1 LLSWVI
7 ILVMNLLVDR
17 LKNKYLWI
25 FLGSI
30 VSVSSYA
37 EDYPPV
43 CKPPKPQTAGKTITQ
58 DPHVDAVYLEADN
71 GVISRQ
77 GVSELD
83 GSVII
88 QRNQQTLNADNARY
102 DRQTEQVNASGNI
115 SLNSGKTTF
124 SSDRIDYNLAKQAG
138 TIENAKYQMEGSHV
152 HGQSKTITQKN
163 ADELE
168 LSQATYT
175 TCPAPDP
182 SWHLSS
188 GNISLNNKTKTG
200 TAKNVVLRAGNI
212 PLFYFPWLS
221 FSLDNERKSGF
232 LSPKAGISEHSGYEL
247 TLPYYF
253 NIAPNYDATLSLTA
267 LSERGWQL
275 DGEFRFL
282 SDFGKGSVEYQV
294 LPSDDKYNDEW
305 RDYFKIGYEHTMGPR
320 SKLRLKAEGVSDND
334 YFTDLGDGLVSSTTS
349 ALEREVRYSIDGAN
363 WDFSLS
369 ALDYQVLDASYQP
382 YAKLPEAK
390 FSYQSPHKYNKT
402 DVSVEAEA
410 TYFEGSADPTGM
422 RVDIGLKATKRFG
435 NEAWYL
441 KPSAEYR
448 LTQYN
453 LQDNPGGNTLSRN
466 LPTYSLDGGLF
477 FDRLLKNG
485 LKQTLEPR
493 LFYTYTPYTDQS
505 DIPVFDSSVIDFSTS
520 TQLFSSNRFTGKD
533 RIGDSN
539 QLTLALTSRL
549 QNPKTGQEMLNI
561 SAGQVFY
568 FDDRKVTLP
577 GESALTNNRS
587 DIAFELAGRLN
598 DKTRLSTTWLW
609 DPDNTDWSSK
619 EARINYQD
627 DKKRILNFSYQ
638 NLQDE
643 VEEIDASFSLPLTQK
658 WSMVGRADYDLFND
672 RSLELLA
679 GVEYQ
684 DCCWGTRITARRY
697 LTSDNITYD
706 DALYFELELK
716 GLGSIGNSAR
726 SILQEKTYG
735 YE

>member
-1 LLSWVI
+1 
-7 ILVMNLLVDR
+7 MNLLVDG

-30 VSVSSYA
+30 TPIASYA
-37 EDYPPV
+37 EINPPV
-43 CKPPKPQTAGKTITQ
+43 CQPPKAQNAGKAITGT
-58 DPHVDAVYLEADN
+58 PAPDAVYLEADN

-88 QRNQQTLNADNARY
+88 QRNQQLLNADNASY
-102 DRQTEQVNASGNI
+102 DRRTDRVKATGNV
-115 SLNSGKTTF
+115 SLNSGNTDF
-124 SSDRIDYNLAKQAG
+124 SSDKIDYNLARQEG
-138 TIENAKYQMEGSHV
+138 TIENAKYQVRGSDT
-152 HGQSKTITQKN
+152 HGQSKTIIQKN

-168 LSQATYT
+168 LKGATYT

-182 SWHLSS
+182 SWHLAS
-188 GNISLNNKTKTG
+188 GSISLNNKTKTG
-200 TAKNVVLRAGNI
+200 RAENVTLRVGNV

-221 FSLDNERKSGF
+221 FSLDNKRKSGF
-232 LSPKAGISEHSGYEL
+232 LSPTAGVSDHSGYEL

-253 NIAPNYDATLSLTA
+253 NIAPNYDATMSLTA

-282 SDFGKGSVEYQV
+282 TEYGKGSVEYQA
-294 LPSDDKYNDEW
+294 LPSDKKYDDEW
-305 RDYFKIGYEHTMGPR
+305 RDYFKIGYQHTLGPR
-320 SKLRLKAEGVSDND
+320 SKVTIKAEGVSDDD
-334 YFTDLGDGLVSSTTS
+334 YFTDLGDSLVSSTTS
-349 ALEREVRYSIDGAN
+349 ALEREVRYSIDGKN

-390 FSYQSPHKYNKT
+390 FSYQSPHKYNQT
-402 DVSVEAEA
+402 DYSLEAEA
-410 TYFEGSADPTGM
+410 TYFDGSADPTGM
-422 RVDIGLKATKRFG
+422 RIDIGLKASKRFG
-435 NEAWYL
+435 NDAWYV

-453 LQDNPGGNTLSRN
+453 LQDNPGGNSLSRD
-466 LPTYSLDGGLF
+466 LPTFSLDGGMF

-505 DIPVFDSSVIDFSTS
+505 DMPVFDSAVTDFSTS
-520 TQLFSSNRFTGKD
+520 TQLFATNRFTGKD
-533 RIGDSN
+533 RIGDTN
-539 QLTLALTSRL
+539 QLTLAVTTRL
-549 QNPKTGQEMLNI
+549 QNPKTGQEILEA
-561 SAGQVFY
+561 SAGQIFY
-568 FDDRKVTLP
+568 FDDREVTLP
-577 GESALTNNRS
+577 GESALTNSNS
-587 DIAFELAGRLN
+587 DIAFELTGRLS
-598 DKTRLSTTWLW
+598 DQTRLSTTWLW
-609 DPDNTDWSSK
+609 DPDGKDWSSK

-627 DKKRILNFSYQ
+627 DKQRIFNFSYQ
-638 NLQDE
+638 NLDGEVDE
-643 VEEIDASFSLPLTQK
+643 VDASFSLPLTQQ
-658 WSMVGRADYDLFND
+658 WSMVGRADYDLFNN

-679 GVEYQ
+679 GFEYK
-684 DCCWGTRITARRY
+684 DCCWGTRIVARRY

>member
-1 LLSWVI
+1 
-7 ILVMNLLVDR
+7 MNLLVDG

-30 VSVSSYA
+30 TPIASYA
-37 EDYPPV
+37 EINPPV
-43 CKPPKPQTAGKTITQ
+43 CRPPEALNTTKAITG
-58 DPHVDAVYLEADN
+58 DPTKDAVYLEADN
-71 GVISRQ
+71 GVIRRQ
-77 GVSELD
+77 GISELD

-88 QRNQQTLNADNARY
+88 QRNQQLLNADNASY
-102 DRQTEQVNASGNI
+102 DRRTDRVKATGNV
-115 SLNSGKTTF
+115 SLNSGNTDF
-124 SSDRIDYNLAKQAG
+124 SSDKIDYNLARQEG
-138 TIENAKYQMEGSHV
+138 TIENAKYQVRGSHT

-168 LSQATYT
+168 LKQATYT

-182 SWHLSS
+182 SWHLAS
-188 GNISLNNKTKTG
+188 GSISLNNKTKTG
-200 TAKNVVLRAGNI
+200 RAENVTLRVGNV

-232 LSPKAGISEHSGYEL
+232 LTPTVGVSDHSGYEL
-247 TLPYYF
+247 TVPYYF
-253 NIAPNYDATLSLTA
+253 NIAPNYDATMSLTA

-275 DGEFRFL
+275 DGQFRFL
-282 SDFGKGSVEYQV
+282 TEYGKGSIEYQA

-305 RDYFKIGYEHTMGPR
+305 RDYFKVGYQHTLGPR
-320 SKLRLKAEGVSDND
+320 SKVTLKAEGVSDND
-334 YFTDLGDGLVSSTTS
+334 YFTDLGDSLVSSTTS
-349 ALEREVRYSIDGAN
+349 ALEREIRYSIEGKN

-390 FSYQSPHKYNKT
+390 FSYQSPHKYNQT
-402 DVSVEAEA
+402 DYSVEAEA
-410 TYFEGSADPTGM
+410 TYFDGSVDPTGL
-422 RVDIGLKATKRFG
+422 RIDIGLKASKRFG
-435 NEAWYL
+435 NDAWYI
-441 KPSAEYR
+441 KPSGEYR

-453 LQDNPGGNTLSRN
+453 TQDNPGGNSLSRN
-466 LPTYSLDGGLF
+466 LPTFSLDGGMF
-477 FDRLLKNG
+477 FDRLLNNG

-505 DIPVFDSSVIDFSTS
+505 DLPVFDSALTDFSTS
-520 TQLFSSNRFTGKD
+520 TQLFATNRFTGKD
-533 RIGDSN
+533 RIGDTN
-539 QLTLALTSRL
+539 QLTLAVTTRL
-549 QNPKTGQEMLNI
+549 QNPKTGQEVLEA
-561 SAGQVFY
+561 SAGQIFY

-577 GESALTNNRS
+577 GESALTNSNS
-587 DIAFELAGRLN
+587 DIAFELTGRLS
-598 DKTRLSTTWLW
+598 DRTRLSTTWLW
-609 DPDNTDWSSK
+609 DPNEKDWSSK

-627 DKKRILNFSYQ
+627 DKQRIFNFSYQ
-638 NLQDE
+638 NLDGEVDE
-643 VEEIDASFSLPLTQK
+643 VDASFSLPLTQK

-679 GVEYQ
+679 GVEYK
-684 DCCWGTRITARRY
+684 DCCWGTRIVARRY